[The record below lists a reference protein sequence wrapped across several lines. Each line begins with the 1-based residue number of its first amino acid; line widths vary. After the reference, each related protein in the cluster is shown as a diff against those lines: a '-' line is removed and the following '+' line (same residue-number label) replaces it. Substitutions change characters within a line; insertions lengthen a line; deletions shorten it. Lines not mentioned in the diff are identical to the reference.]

1 MFGLSQKEQQA
12 EAVLANVRRIIGNNE
27 ATAVEL
33 DQELSKIASFEDI
46 HAQAA
51 AKFQQQHEAEI
62 EAVNATLTQVNA
74 ELYDAK
80 LNLEAAQD
88 SANQALATK
97 EAELNALAAQVAEE
111 KAKVAAVSKQ
121 LAEMRV
127 AAQADTGAA
136 DSGLPKPAGKVM
148 TIVGAIEAG
157 DTWSDLRGGN

>member
-51 AKFQQQHEAEI
+51 AKVQQQHEAEI

-74 ELYDAK
+74 ELEAVK

-88 SANQALATK
+88 SANT
-97 EAELNALAAQVAEE
+97 ALAAKDAELEALAKQVAAE
-111 KAKVAAVSKQ
+111 KSKVEAVSKQ
-121 LAEMRV
+121 LAEIRV
-127 AAQADTGAA
+127 ANQADTSAA
-136 DSGLPKPAGKVM
+136 DSGLPKPTGKVT
-148 TIVGAIEAG
+148 TIAGAIEAG
-157 DTWSDLRGGN
+157 DTWRDLWR